1 MDRRSFLKST
11 TASIGLFSIVP
22 SYVLGQNGKTPPSGK
37 LNIAAIGVGGIG
49 QSNLKVICK
58 PLSQR
63 QEDGAWPDPDSQ
75 ILLRCVMWIGS
86 MPRKLLTSF
95 LKPNAIKIIE

>member
-37 LNIAAIGVGGIG
+37 LNI
-49 QSNLKVICK
+49 KVI
-58 PLSQR
+58 
-63 QEDGAWPDPDSQ
+63 
-75 ILLRCVMWIGS
+75 
-86 MPRKLLTSF
+86 
-95 LKPNAIKIIE
+95 